1 MASPPFVVHKQR
13 AEYVATGNLH
23 AHDPYHICCV
33 RQKPEL
39 GGSGAS
45 AFKDMEK
52 DEPMICS
59 NIASISHV
67 IPLRPWLHLIFS
79 DVPDAL
85 APDYVFKP

>member
-1 MASPPFVVHKQR
+1 MSLQVTYMHMIPIIYAV
-13 AEYVATGNLH
+13 
-23 AHDPYHICCV
+23 
-33 RQKPEL
+33 
-39 GGSGAS
+39 SGKS
-45 AFKDMEK
+45 QSWEDRGRVLFKDMEK